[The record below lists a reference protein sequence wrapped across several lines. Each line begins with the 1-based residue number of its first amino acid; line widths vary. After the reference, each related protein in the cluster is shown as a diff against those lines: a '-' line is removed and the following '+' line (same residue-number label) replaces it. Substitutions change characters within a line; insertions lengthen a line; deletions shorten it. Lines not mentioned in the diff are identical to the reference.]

1 MIITTAFFVRAA
13 AGAKLGSSIGIAA
26 AGTAIAGTG
35 PGAVLGGAAGAA
47 LAKGALWYVGA
58 AAAAPAAGAGAAVG
72 VATTAAALTGGA
84 GLCLL
89 SRTRLR
95 RRRGHAGIKEIET
108 LIERLDAEQARL
120 DARPEPEWI
129 VPPLDINKIPMEKLR
144 VKTLTEIRAEWKARH
159 ERERRET
166 MARRTRRSRAT
177 RPGTWSAWTGLT
189 PKPARQ
195 ALAPE
200 PRNTVAAW
208 SAWAAAAT
216 A

>member
-1 MIITTAFFVRAA
+1 MIITTGFFVGAA

-47 LAKGALWYVGA
+47 LAKGAVWYVGA
-58 AAAAPAAGAGAAVG
+58 AAAGPAAGAGVAASA
-72 VATTAAALTGGA
+72 ATTAAALAGA
-84 GLCLL
+84 TGLCLL
-89 SRTRLR
+89 SRTKLR
-95 RRRGHAGIKEIET
+95 RRRGHACIEEIET

-129 VPPLDINKIPMEKLR
+129 VPPLDIDKIPMEELR
-144 VKTLTEIRAEWKARH
+144 VKTLTEIRAEWQAGH

-166 MARRTRRSRAT
+166 MARRTRRMRAT
-177 RPGTWSAWTGLT
+177 RADAWSAWAGLT

-195 ALAPE
+195 ARSPE
-200 PRNTVAAW
+200 PWNTVAAW
-208 SAWAAAAT
+208 SAWAARAT